1 MGYDKNLLV
10 ESIQNRLQNEVFF
23 VLHFVVFIHF
33 FCCNDHDW
41 VARYMDRQLLHI
53 IYYWTIGSVQLVA
66 ILELNAKKLW

>member
-33 FCCNDHDW
+33 FFAVMIMTGLLVIWTGNCC
-41 VARYMDRQLLHI
+41 
-53 IYYWTIGSVQLVA
+53 
-66 ILELNAKKLW
+66 ILFIVGQSAPYNQWLSWS